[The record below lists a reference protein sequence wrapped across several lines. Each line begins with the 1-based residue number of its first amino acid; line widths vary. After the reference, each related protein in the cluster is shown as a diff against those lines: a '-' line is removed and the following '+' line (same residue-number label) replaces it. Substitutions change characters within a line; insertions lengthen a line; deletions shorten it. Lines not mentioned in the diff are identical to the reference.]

1 MTTLATNERLQEII
15 TQMIPGI
22 QIDPVLDTSD
32 DNKVFGYVTHPKRTL
47 TSNSFANAAKRL
59 GWGCYG
65 TKSATNRNQFIILYV
80 NVSTSESLTVK
91 NTNHGMVVELWA
103 KA

>member
-1 MTTLATNERLQEII
+1 MTDLATNDRLQEII
-15 TQMIPGI
+15 DKMIPGA
-22 QIDPVLDTSD
+22 QLTSLPDVSD
-32 DNKVFGYVTHPKRTL
+32 DNKVFGYIAHPKRTL
-47 TSNSFANAAKRL
+47 TPNSFANAAKRL

-65 TKSATNRNQFIILYV
+65 TKSATNRNQFIVLYV
-80 NVSTSESLTVK
+80 NVSASESLTVK